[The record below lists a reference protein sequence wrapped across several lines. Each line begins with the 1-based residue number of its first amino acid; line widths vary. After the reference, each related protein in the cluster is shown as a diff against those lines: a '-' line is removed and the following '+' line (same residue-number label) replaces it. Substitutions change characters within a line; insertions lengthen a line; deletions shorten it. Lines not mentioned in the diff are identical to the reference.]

1 MAMRVATFANNDRML
16 ASAMRTQSRMAE
28 LQLQQ
33 ASGLKST
40 DYGGLGGD
48 ARKLISLETSLEQS
62 KAYQSAAG
70 ESAARVEVLYSAMT
84 TVTDLLTDF
93 RSQLTAM
100 TGVDGATTGGE
111 SLVSAAQAYLQELT
125 AVLNTQYE
133 GRYVFAGSR
142 TTSPAID
149 LGGFVSDPGTPSTDY
164 YQGDALIASVQVS
177 SEQTVAYGVTADA
190 PAFEQAIRAFS
201 LIANG
206 GTPVASADLEHA
218 SGLIVSALDA
228 SAATQSQLSIAAS
241 VLDRAQSNQADYQA
255 FITTEI
261 SSKRDAD
268 ATAVA
273 VKLTGYETQLQA
285 SYSALAKIQSLN
297 LLDYLR

>member
-16 ASAMRTQSRMAE
+16 SSAMRTQARMAD

-40 DYGGLGGD
+40 DYGGLG
-48 ARKLISLETSLEQS
+48 ASSRKLVSLEVSLQQS
-62 KAYQSAAG
+62 QAYASAAS
-70 ESAARVEVLYSAMT
+70 EAAARVEVLYSSMS

-100 TGVDGATTGGE
+100 TGVDGSTTSGA
-111 SLVSAAQAYLQELT
+111 SLVEAAKAFLEELA

-133 GRYVFAGSR
+133 GRYIFAGSR
-142 TTSPAID
+142 TTSPPVD
-149 LGGFVSDPGTPSTDY
+149 LAGYTSDPDTPSTSY
-164 YQGDALIASVQVS
+164 YRGDSTVASVQVS
-177 SEQTVAYGVTADA
+177 SEQTVSYGVTADNA
-190 PAFEQAIRAFS
+190 AFEQAFRAFS

-206 GTPVASADLEHA
+206 GVPVDSADLEKA
-218 SGLIVSALDA
+218 SNLIVSALDDA
-228 SAATQSQLSIAAS
+228 AATQSRLSISAS
-241 VLDRAQSNQADYQA
+241 VLDRAQSNQSDYQA

-261 SSKRDAD
+261 SSIRDVD

-273 VKLTGYETQLQA
+273 VTLTSYETQLQA